1 MAQNIFVMIQNL
13 FGHIEGKDIRIL
25 PCPSIGPKQFWT
37 SLHCFGTDL
46 KLIFN
51 LDMVWKVIFS
61 CENMLLTG
69 PCPNWKPIL
78 DQSKMFWTFR
88 RTGHQ
93 NIFPQFRSPE
103 EIQPDL
109 TVQSASSSSRQQSTA
124 RLTRFPS
131 DLLETSVDPQPAA
144 AQAAAQQVNWVHYI

>member
-1 MAQNIFVMIQNL
+1 
-13 FGHIEGKDIRIL
+13 
-25 PCPSIGPKQFWT
+25 
-37 SLHCFGTDL
+37 
-46 KLIFN
+46 
-51 LDMVWKVIFS
+51 
-61 CENMLLTG
+61 
-69 PCPNWKPIL
+69 
-78 DQSKMFWTFR
+78 MFWTFR

-109 TVQSASSSSRQQSTA
+109 TVLSASSRQQSTA

-144 AQAAAQQVNWVHYI
+144 QAAAQQVNWAQNVRKTSSPALN

>member
-1 MAQNIFVMIQNL
+1 LKTYFRPVQNISVMVQNY
-13 FGHIEGKDIRIL
+13 FGPIE
-25 PCPSIGPKQFWT
+25 
-37 SLHCFGTDL
+37 
-46 KLIFN
+46 
-51 LDMVWKVIFS
+51 
-61 CENMLLTG
+61 
-69 PCPNWKPIL
+69 
-78 DQSKMFWTFR
+78 

-144 AQAAAQQVNWVHYI
+144 QAAAQQVNWA

>member
-1 MAQNIFVMIQNL
+1 MIQN
-13 FGHIEGKDIRIL
+13 
-25 PCPSIGPKQFWT
+25 
-37 SLHCFGTDL
+37 CFGPL
-46 KLIFN
+46 
-51 LDMVWKVIFS
+51 
-61 CENMLLTG
+61 
-69 PCPNWKPIL
+69 
-78 DQSKMFWTFR
+78 R
-88 RTGHQ
+88 RIGHQ

-144 AQAAAQQVNWVHYI
+144 QAAAQQVNWAQHVRKTSSPSLNTKFCIKGLLVVRYFCFLAVLTLLKKSPGPILSNSSGRFFHVFRGKKC